1 MEKIILP
8 FNLVFLNNF
17 IKNKFINLLLQYIFG
32 HYTHSSCIAK
42 LSIYF
47 LVNIVVRLDYQLC
60 CVQDPWFLSMQFVSW
75 FV

>member
-32 HYTHSSCIAK
+32 H
-42 LSIYF
+42 
-47 LVNIVVRLDYQLC
+47 
-60 CVQDPWFLSMQFVSW
+60 
-75 FV
+75 